1 MRVVTAAE
9 MRSLEE
15 AAFSRGIEAPAL
27 MQQAGAGV
35 ARVIRGM
42 TGSAGARVVV
52 LVGPGNNGG
61 DGVVA
66 ARTLAAEGFHVSVWP
81 LVSRPD
87 LEAPGRQGVTV
98 LDGTEGLRAAL
109 GEADVVLDAIFGT
122 GARPGLPPEIAAI
135 THIVN
140 EVTRRA
146 ARVVA
151 LDVPTGVDATTGEAG
166 DDAIKAHVTV
176 TLGSP
181 KRGCLVP
188 PGSRY
193 AGRIVVVDLGLGEPS
208 EPGPRMTTDDDVRER
223 VPRRLPD
230 AHKSDCG
237 TLLVVAG
244 AVTYVGAPGFVAEAA
259 MRAGAGLATMAVPR
273 AIAGTVAA
281 VVREATL
288 LPLTDDVDR
297 AGKQIQ
303 EWAHRFTAAV
313 IGPGLGRE
321 EETERFLARLLGV
334 GESRA
339 RPQLGFGGASMAG
352 ASNPILPATLPL
364 VIDADGLNWLS
375 GMDEWWE
382 KIDHPTIVTPHPGE
396 MARLT
401 KREAEEIKQNPWQI
415 ATEYADKWNK
425 VIVLKGGPTII
436 AAPGGV
442 LWAAP
447 GGNPALATAG
457 TGDVLAGTIGAF
469 LAQGLSPL
477 DAAICGVH
485 VGARAAERAADDVG
499 EYGMVA
505 PDLLPALAA
514 AMRAILGI

>member
-15 AAFSRGIEAPAL
+15 AAFARGVEAPAL

-35 ARVIRGM
+35 ARAIRDLIGH
-42 TGSAGARVVV
+42 TGARVVT
-52 LVGPGNNGG
+52 LLGPGNNGG
-61 DGVVA
+61 DGVIA
-66 ARTLAAEGFHVSVWP
+66 ARTLASEGFHVSVWS
-81 LVSRPD
+81 LVPRPE
-87 LEAPGRQGVTV
+87 LETPGRQGITV
-98 LDGTEGLRAAL
+98 LDGPEALQSAL
-109 GEADVVLDAIFGT
+109 GEADVVLDALFGT
-122 GARPGLPPEIAAI
+122 GARPGLPAEIAA
-135 THIVN
+135 
-140 EVTRRA
+140 VTRMVNDVTPRA

-151 LDVPTGVDATTGEAG
+151 LDVPTGVDATTGEA
-166 DDAIKAHVTV
+166 DDAAIKAHVTV

-208 EPGPRMTTDDDVRER
+208 EPGPRMTTDEDVRQR

-288 LPLTDDVDR
+288 IPLPDDVDR
-297 AGKQIQ
+297 AGKQVR
-303 EWAHRFTAAV
+303 EWVHRFTAAV

-321 EETERFLARLLGV
+321 EETERFLARLLGI
-334 GESRA
+334 GEARA
-339 RPQLGFGGASMAG
+339 RPQLGFGGAS
-352 ASNPILPATLPL
+352 ASAAPDPILPATLPL
-364 VIDADGLNWLS
+364 LIDADGLNWLS
-375 GMDEWWE
+375 GLDNWAEQI
-382 KIDHPTIVTPHPGE
+382 KNPAILTPHPGE

-401 KREAEEIKQNPWQI
+401 KRKISEIKEHPWQI
-415 ATEYADKWNK
+415 ATEYADTWNK
-425 VIVLKGGPTII
+425 VVVLKGGPTVV
-436 AAPGGV
+436 AAPGGA

-447 GGNPALATAG
+447 GGNGALATAG
-457 TGDVLAGTIGAF
+457 TGDVLAGIIGGF

-485 VGARAAERAADDVG
+485 VGSRAAERAAETVG

-505 PDLLPALAA
+505 PDLLPAIAA